1 MLFYVSTHVLPND
14 ELMRGWG
21 VLFTEEWALG
31 LEEFRAGSSSYK
43 EEQVGELAGR
53 QTDRQTDGAQ

>member
-1 MLFYVSTHVLPND
+1 MLFYVSAHVLPND

-21 VLFTEEWALG
+21 VLFMEEWALG
-31 LEEFRAGSSSYK
+31 LEGIQSRKRLLQGRAG
-43 EEQVGELAGR
+43 GGAGR